1 MSEFKPFLEIIGEM
15 QNGDIAEAEAGGGAH
30 IVRRGDAFY
39 FQNFDKN
46 YGGPNMKRIEL
57 NAIFFE
63 PKYRII
69 TQKSVSWGLAE
80 LELTQGKTVIFHH
93 KNNAFLL
100 NKDTNLDAL
109 MYAECITLNDLFLG
123 KFTIQEEI

>member
-1 MSEFKPFLEIIGEM
+1 MSEFKPFLEVIAKM
-15 QNGDIAEAEAGGGAH
+15 KNGDIAEAEAGGGAH

-39 FQNFDKN
+39 FQSFDAA
-46 YGGPNMKRIEL
+46 YSGPAMKRIEI

-69 TQKSVSWGLAE
+69 TQEAVSWALAE
-80 LELTQGKTVIFHH
+80 SELEKGKYVILHH
-93 KNNAFLL
+93 KNNAVLL

-109 MYAECITLNDLFLG
+109 MYAECITLNDLFTG
-123 KFTIQEEI
+123 KFTIQEEN